1 MAPASQIHGFIQ
13 SELIRLLGNHFVARD
28 SPCRVV
34 TAPGIV
40 PRVRADMNFRVPD
53 VGVTCSATS
62 SGSFV
67 EEPIVL
73 VEILSPSNETI
84 TRTNVWA
91 YTTIPSVREIVLL
104 RSSRMEAELL
114 CRNADRTW
122 PADPVLVRS
131 DSSLAL
137 ESIGFASPLRA
148 LYRTAG
154 LTA

>member
-1 MAPASQIHGFIQ
+1 MTRDEFVLWDAPPPCRWQLIDGEPVEMAPASQIHSFIQ

-62 SGSFV
+62 S
-67 EEPIVL
+67 
-73 VEILSPSNETI
+73 
-84 TRTNVWA
+84 
-91 YTTIPSVREIVLL
+91 
-104 RSSRMEAELL
+104 
-114 CRNADRTW
+114 ADRTW